1 MKSTLLFWLVYLI
14 NACPLFSIDLP
25 FLPEPYNSVHL
36 MPYKPEGWYNNHGPI
51 SELVKRK
58 NMRIVI
64 EVGSWMGQSTLAIAK
79 LLPENGLVCA
89 VDTWE
94 GSPNE
99 THHAPKILATLYDQF
114 LSNIIHEQLTHKIIP
129 VRMDSLQAAKIL
141 TVQPDMI
148 YME

>member
-64 EVGSWMGQSTLAIAK
+64 EVGSWMGQIKKGQDVRFQVAPMLANLETADLTCFGETPNSRK
-79 LLPENGLVCA
+79 WEPQVFADLAACH
-89 VDTWE
+89 DT
-94 GSPNE
+94 
-99 THHAPKILATLYDQF
+99 
-114 LSNIIHEQLTHKIIP
+114 
-129 VRMDSLQAAKIL
+129 
-141 TVQPDMI
+141 
-148 YME
+148 